1 MKRRQQINKKRKN
14 RSKYRVRKKKVQRGK
29 GIGDVADG
37 TVNVASNLW
46 KDLFGW
52 I

>member
-1 MKRRQQINKKRKN
+1 MKRGQQNIKI
-14 RSKYRVRKKKVQRGK
+14 SKYRVRKKKVQQGK

-37 TVNVASNLW
+37 IVNVASNFW

>member
-14 RSKYRVRKKKVQRGK
+14 RSKYRARKKKVQQGK

-37 TVNVASNLW
+37 IVNVASNFW

>member
-1 MKRRQQINKKRKN
+1 MKRRQQNIKI
-14 RSKYRVRKKKVQRGK
+14 SKYRVRNKKVQQGK

-37 TVNVASNLW
+37 IVNVASNFW